1 MPKTIED
8 VENLI
13 LRSAFELLKA
23 QGYQKLNMREIAKK
37 SSIAT
42 GTIYNYFPTKDELMI
57 SLIRFYWKDYR
68 EKMYELFSSK
78 EDVLTK
84 MRRIFLMI
92 DTFIRTFEGFIL
104 EYAKNGKEKPQGRV
118 NEFIDEFRK
127 GIKMALD
134 GDKNR
139 NPVSQI
145 KTEEL
150 SVFIA
155 ANIISIALY
164 RLYSY
169 DSFENI
175 LKILILK

>member
-13 LRSAFELLKA
+13 LKNAFELLKTY
-23 QGYQKLNMREIAKK
+23 GYHKLNMREIAKK

-68 EKMYELFSSK
+68 EKMYELFSSE

-92 DTFIRTFEGFIL
+92 DTFIRTFEGFIP
-104 EYAKNGKEKPQGRV
+104 EYAKSGREKPQGRV

-134 GDKNR
+134 GDKSR

-155 ANIISIALY
+155 ANMISIALY

>member
-8 VENLI
+8 VENLV
-13 LRSAFELLKA
+13 LRSAFELLKV
-23 QGYQKLNMREIAKK
+23 QGYHKLNMREIAKK

-57 SLIRFYWKDYR
+57 SLIRFYWKDYGD
-68 EKMYELFSSK
+68 KMDAAFSSE

-84 MRRIFLMI
+84 MHRIFEII
-92 DTFIRTFEGFIL
+92 DTFIRTFEGFIP
-104 EYAKNGKEKPQGRV
+104 EYAKKGNEKPEGRV
-118 NEFIDEFRK
+118 QKFLNEFRK

-134 GDKNR
+134 GDKSR

-155 ANIISIALY
+155 ANMISIALY

>member
-13 LRSAFELLKA
+13 LKNAFELLKTY
-23 QGYQKLNMREIAKK
+23 GYHKLNMREIAKK
-37 SSIAT
+37 SNIAT

-92 DTFIRTFEGFIL
+92 DTFIRTFEGFIP
-104 EYAKNGKEKPQGRV
+104 EYAKKGNEKPEGRV
-118 NEFIDEFRK
+118 QKFLNEFRK
-127 GIKMALD
+127 GIKNALD
-134 GDKNR
+134 MDKTISIV
-139 NPVSQI
+139 PSI

-150 SVFIA
+150 SAFIA
-155 ANIISIALY
+155 ANMISIALY
-164 RLYSY
+164 RLYTY
-169 DSFENI
+169 ENFEKIVRIII
-175 LKILILK
+175 LK

>member
-37 SSIAT
+37 SNIAT

-68 EKMYELFSSK
+68 EKIYELFSSK

-84 MRRIFLMI
+84 MRGIFLMI

-104 EYAKNGKEKPQGRV
+104 EYAKKGNEKPEGRV
-118 NEFIDEFRK
+118 QKFLNEFRK
-127 GIKMALD
+127 GIKNALD
-134 GDKNR
+134 MDKTISIV
-139 NPVSQI
+139 PSI

-150 SVFIA
+150 SAFIA
-155 ANIISIALY
+155 ANMISIALY
-164 RLYSY
+164 RLYTY
-169 DSFENI
+169 ENFEKIVRIII
-175 LKILILK
+175 LK

>member
-1 MPKTIED
+1 
-8 VENLI
+8 
-13 LRSAFELLKA
+13 
-23 QGYQKLNMREIAKK
+23 
-37 SSIAT
+37 
-42 GTIYNYFPTKDELMI
+42 
-57 SLIRFYWKDYR
+57 
-68 EKMYELFSSK
+68 FSSE

-84 MRRIFLMI
+84 MRGIFLMI
-92 DTFIRTFEGFIL
+92 DTFIRTFEGFIP
-104 EYAKNGKEKPQGRV
+104 EYAKSGKEKPQGRV

-134 GDKNR
+134 GDKSR

-155 ANIISIALY
+155 ANMISIALY